1 MKLTHLISYA
11 ILSLSGVQAATLNG
25 PCTGA
30 GGAPGTCISTSS
42 CTKAGGKYISNA
54 CPGLPADIK
63 CCSKTSCGNGGN
75 CRFTSACSSRNTQA
89 GLCPGPSSFQCCL
102 PKASGGGKF
111 PPPKIP
117 AVGRCKKTAVDG
129 AKKIVAAHPG
139 KVREIFCIRDCPCP
153 SNSEHCCGLAT
164 DMMCT
169 SVAGKRDRDAF
180 GRSMAEWVMNN
191 RKALNLKY
199 VIWGQKIW
207 NPSRDKV
214 APWTSWRQMEDRGSI
229 TQNHCWNIPVN
240 NNKTGL
246 LDK

>member
-1 MKLTHLISYA
+1 MKLTQFISYA

-30 GGAPGTCISTSS
+30 RGAPGICISTSS
-42 CTKAGGKYISNA
+42 CTKAGGSYISNA
-54 CPGLPADIK
+54 CPGLPIGIK
-63 CCSKTSCGNGGN
+63 CCSKTSCGDGGN
-75 CRFTSACSSRNTQA
+75 CRFTSACSSGNTQA

-139 KVREIFCIRDCPCP
+139 MVREIFCIRDCPCP

-169 SVAGKRDRDAF
+169 SEAGEYSKLTWHGIVKKRDRDAF
-180 GRSMAEWVMNN
+180 GRVMAEWVMNH
-191 RKALNLKY
+191 RKILNLKY
-199 VIWGQKIW
+199 VIWGQRIW
-207 NPSRDKV
+207 NPSLDKV
-214 APWTSWRQMEDRGSI
+214 SPWTNWRQMEDRGSI
-229 TQNHCWNIPVN
+229 TQNHW
-240 NNKTGL
+240 
-246 LDK
+246 

>member
-1 MKLTHLISYA
+1 MKFTHLITYT
-11 ILSLSGVQAATLNG
+11 ILTLSGVQAAKING
-25 PCTGA
+25 PCTGG

-42 CTKAGGKYISNA
+42 CTRAGGKYISNA

-75 CRFTSACSSRNTQA
+75 CRFVSTCSTGNTQA
-89 GLCPGPSSFQCCL
+89 GLCPGPTNFQCCL
-102 PKASGGGKF
+102 PKGTGGGTF
-111 PPPKIP
+111 PPPKFP

-129 AKKIVAAHPG
+129 AKKIVAANPG

-169 SVAGKRDRDAF
+169 SAGGKRDRDAF
-180 GRSMAEWVMNN
+180 GRSIAEWVMNN
-191 RKALNLKY
+191 RKSLNLMY

-207 NPSRDKV
+207 NPSRDAV
-214 APWTSWRQMEDRGSI
+214 APWSKWRQMEDRGSI
-229 TQNHCWNIPVN
+229 TENHWDHVHVSYN
-240 NNKTGL
+240 G
-246 LDK
+246 